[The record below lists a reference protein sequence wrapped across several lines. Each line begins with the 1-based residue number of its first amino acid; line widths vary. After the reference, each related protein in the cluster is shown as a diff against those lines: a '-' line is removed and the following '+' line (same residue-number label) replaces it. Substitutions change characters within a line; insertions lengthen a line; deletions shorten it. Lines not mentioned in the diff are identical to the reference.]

1 MRDPPVFWLT
11 IYQWASYCNISQFVP
26 VGCFPSHVWG
36 DDVKR
41 GSSSWCSVFVIK
53 DAVSQNINGEISLH
67 IPRFSSLA
75 YLVYNNGLFIHMI
88 FVYTW
93 IVGPSLLCCS
103 GIRLIEEMITGKH
116 NTEKAIF

>member
-11 IYQWASYCNISQFVP
+11 IYQWASYCNISQFGP

-53 DAVSQNINGEISLH
+53 DAVSQNINGEISLY

-75 YLVYNNGLFIHMI
+75 HLVYDICVHLDSWTI
-88 FVYTW
+88 FV
-93 IVGPSLLCCS
+93 V
-103 GIRLIEEMITGKH
+103 
-116 NTEKAIF
+116 F